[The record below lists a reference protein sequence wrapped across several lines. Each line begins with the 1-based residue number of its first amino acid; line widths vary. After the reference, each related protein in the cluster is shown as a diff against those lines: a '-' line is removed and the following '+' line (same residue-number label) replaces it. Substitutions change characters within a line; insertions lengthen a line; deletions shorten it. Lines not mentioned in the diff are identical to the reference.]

1 MPRNMNTAFAIF
13 VLILFT
19 LQGCI
24 SQTNSAGGNGI
35 LESDDKNGF
44 DRPDPDVYECF
55 DYDNWNRCFITHI
68 PESINETSRAPL
80 IVELHGW
87 AASAFETR
95 DHTEVAQ
102 FADNVGAIVV
112 HAEGIIVANST
123 LDMGGN
129 EEAWNAGYCC
139 GDALAFEIDD
149 VGYLREVIRLT
160 LERYPIDENRVY
172 LTGWS
177 NGCMMAQRM
186 ALEASDVITAV
197 ACTSGYLSFHEA
209 EGYSPIPVMEIHGF
223 LDENTQYT
231 NTINWGLVDE
241 NRRNLE
247 SMQTGAVENMYD
259 WANYNDCES
268 SLPDRNEP
276 GTIYSIQ
283 GFTECGN
290 DSEVALITVHA
301 GGHNLYGKDQCNS
314 DYVWNCLGNQGLYD
328 LNQLQWDFLSRFSKS
343 VDDE

>member
-1 MPRNMNTAFAIF
+1 MPRKMNTAFAIF

-24 SQTNSAGGNGI
+24 SQTKSAGGNGI
-35 LESDDKNGF
+35 PESGDKNGF

-95 DHTEVAQ
+95 EHTEVTQ

-186 ALEASDVITAV
+186 ALEASDIITAV

-259 WANYNDCES
+259 WVNYNDCEG

-276 GTIYSIQ
+276 GSIYSIQ